1 MTTRRNFLKQS
12 ALATAALALSSQS
25 SFSLNVPQRL
35 LGIQLYSVREDMKN
49 DPLGTLKKLAAI
61 GYQYVEHANYMDRKF
76 YGHAPADFKKILS
89 DLGMKMPSGHTV
101 LGKQHWNESTK
112 DFTDAWKHTIED
124 AAVAGQQYV
133 VSPWLDASI
142 YETEESLKRFMEV
155 FNKCGELCNQSGMKF
170 GYHNHDFEFSK
181 KVNGKVL
188 YDLILGLTNPK
199 VVVQQLDTGNLF
211 NGGVKA
217 IDIIKKFP
225 GRFEMMHVKDEILA
239 AGGHEK
245 YESTILGKG
254 IAQVKEV
261 IDHGASEGTKLFIIE
276 QEAYQGVAPMDCAK
290 EDYEVMKKWG
300 Y

>member
-12 ALATAALALSSQS
+12 ALASAALALSSHS
-25 SFSLNVPQRL
+25 SFSLNASQRL

-142 YETEESLKRFMEV
+142 YETEDSLKRFMEV

-199 VVVQQLDTGNLF
+199 VVIQQLDTGNLF

-276 QEAYQGVAPMDCAK
+276 QEAYQGIAPMDCAK